1 MTSTHLRIRRLT
13 PADLPFADTV
23 RAAAGWNQTLDD
35 WRRLLRY
42 EPEGCFLA
50 ELDGEPAGTATTTT
64 YGNEVG
70 WIGMVLVHPD
80 SRRRGV
86 ATALLEKTI
95 SYLQGRVR
103 CIKLDATP
111 AGERVYA
118 KLGFQAELTLSR
130 WHCGQLSMSGLR
142 PTAKASRLQIVQRDD
157 WPQVDRFDA
166 AIFGTTRGEWLKQL
180 AGDSLETLIAK
191 DQAGGTQAYG
201 MARAGMLASYLGP
214 VVSFRS
220 ELAAAM
226 IVRLLA
232 GVGSR
237 PVFWDILDDC
247 TPAVALAQELGFERQ
262 RHLLRMYLGR
272 SNVTGEPARQWAIG
286 GFATG

>member
-13 PADLPFADTV
+13 PTDLPFADTV

-35 WRRLLRY
+35 WRRLLHY

-50 ELDGEPAGTATTTT
+50 ELDGAPAGTATTTT

-86 ATALLEKTI
+86 ATTLLEQTI
-95 SYLQGRVR
+95 SYLQDRVR

-130 WHCGQLSMSGLR
+130 WQCGQLSMSGLR
-142 PTAKASRLQIVQRDD
+142 PTAKACRLQIVQRDD

-180 AGDSLETLIAK
+180 AGDGLETLIAK
-191 DQAGGTQAYG
+191 DQAAGRRPTGWPAPG
-201 MARAGMLASYLGP
+201 CWRATS
-214 VVSFRS
+214 
-220 ELAAAM
+220 
-226 IVRLLA
+226 
-232 GVGSR
+232 
-237 PVFWDILDDC
+237 
-247 TPAVALAQELGFERQ
+247 
-262 RHLLRMYLGR
+262 GR
-272 SNVTGEPARQWAIG
+272 SSLPVRNLPLR
-286 GFATG
+286 